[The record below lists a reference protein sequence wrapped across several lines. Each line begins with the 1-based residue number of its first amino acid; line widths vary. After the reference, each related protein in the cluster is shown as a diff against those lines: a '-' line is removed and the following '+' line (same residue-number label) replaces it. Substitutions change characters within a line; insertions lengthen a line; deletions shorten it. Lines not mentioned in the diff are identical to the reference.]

1 MAPLFQSLVDLLLL
15 AVAGLM
21 ITGIGVLVL
30 RVARVPCVSRGQ
42 QWFFAAAAGCGVA
55 GYAVF
60 IPSALGLLYP
70 SVIWGV
76 LALLACASMAGW
88 RSAGSSGASPDDRPV
103 RPVPPRAERGA
114 VLCLVVLLFLAVAL
128 ALAPETG
135 KDALAYHLP
144 LPRRY
149 LQDHGFRFLPGNVFS
164 NSPLH
169 AEMLYLLAL
178 FVRGEV
184 LAKLL
189 HFGALLG
196 VLGGMWHFSLRHVE
210 ENEFPCTSL
219 LVFAGIPT
227 VFAVSHTAYVDL
239 FVTLYAF
246 AAFFAFANWYEEGR
260 SGWLGLAGFFTGLA
274 LSCKYTALILPS
286 LGVFGILWVSR
297 QRGMERQ
304 IIVNLLVYA
313 CATVVFG
320 APFYIKNLFLTGNP
334 FFPFLY
340 GLFGGRGWDPEQARM
355 YDAFVEHLGMGRK
368 LQDYL
373 LLPWNLSLRA
383 AADSPRFDGVIG
395 PVFLFT
401 LPLLAWMR
409 RIAPALKWSLVFCL
423 LWFLFWASSA
433 QQARYLIPVFPF
445 LSLSIGTVLSRCRY
459 FSRRSASGALAVVV
473 AGCLVFAGYHVLRDF
488 RKIEPIGVIAG
499 TETRTDFLARL
510 IPSYPMYRFADTDLP
525 SGSKVFLIYM
535 RNYTYL
541 CRMECY
547 SDSIFES
554 YTIQKILSTA
564 ASPEDVLRELRSR
577 GFTHMM
583 YDSRYVFG
591 ERSLFTREEKDLFSR
606 VREKYLAPLRQDGA
620 VHLLAIAEGR
630 SGGSTSRSGAGGP

>member
-1 MAPLFQSLVDLLLL
+1 MTPLLHSLVDLLLL
-15 AVAGLM
+15 AVSGLT

-30 RVARVPCVSRGQ
+30 RTARVSCASRGQ

-60 IPSALGLLYP
+60 IPSVLGVLYP

-76 LALLACASMAGW
+76 LALLACASLAGW
-88 RSAGSSGASPDDRPV
+88 RSAGKRGASPDDRPA
-103 RPVPPRAERGA
+103 RPGPARVEQGAALCLA
-114 VLCLVVLLFLAVAL
+114 VLLLLAVAL

-135 KDALAYHLP
+135 KDALAYHLA
-144 LPRRY
+144 LPRRF
-149 LQDHGFRFLPGNVFS
+149 LQDHGFRFHPGNAFS

-169 AEMLYLLAL
+169 AEMLYLPVL

-196 VLGGMWHFSLRHVE
+196 VLGGMWHFSLRHVG
-210 ENEFPCTSL
+210 ENEFPYISL
-219 LVFAGIPT
+219 LVFTGIPT

-246 AAFFAFANWYEEGR
+246 AAFFAFANWSEEKR
-260 SGWLGLAGFFTGLA
+260 LGWLGLAGFFTGLA
-274 LSCKYTALILPS
+274 LSCKYTALILPF

-304 IIVNLLVYA
+304 VVGNLLVYA

-320 APFYIKNLFLTGNP
+320 APFYIKNLVLTGNP
-334 FFPFLY
+334 FYPFLY
-340 GLFGGRGWDPEQARM
+340 RLFGGRGWDPEQARM
-355 YDAFVEHLGMGRK
+355 YEAFVEHLGMGRR

-383 AADSPRFDGVIG
+383 AADSPRFDGIIG

-401 LPLLAWMR
+401 LPLLAGMR
-409 RIAPALKWSLVFCL
+409 RIAPALKWSLAFCL
-423 LWFLFWASSA
+423 LWVLFWASSA
-433 QQARYLIPVFPF
+433 QQARFLVPVFPF
-445 LSLSIGTVLSRCRY
+445 LSLSVGTVLSRCRS
-459 FSRRSASGALAVVV
+459 FPRQLAFGAMAAVV
-473 AGCLVFAGYHVLRDF
+473 AGCLVFAGYHVLGDF
-488 RKIEPIGVIAG
+488 RTVKPLGVIAG

-510 IPSYPMYRFADTDLP
+510 IPSYPMYRFADTNLP

-541 CRMECY
+541 CRTECY

-554 YTIQKILSTA
+554 YTIQKILSAA
-564 ASPEDVLRELRSR
+564 ASPEDVLRELRGR

-583 YDSRYVFG
+583 YDSRYIFE

-606 VREKYLAPLRQDGA
+606 FQEKYLVPLRQDGA
-620 VHLLAIAEGR
+620 FHLLAITEGR
-630 SGGSTSRSGAGGP
+630 